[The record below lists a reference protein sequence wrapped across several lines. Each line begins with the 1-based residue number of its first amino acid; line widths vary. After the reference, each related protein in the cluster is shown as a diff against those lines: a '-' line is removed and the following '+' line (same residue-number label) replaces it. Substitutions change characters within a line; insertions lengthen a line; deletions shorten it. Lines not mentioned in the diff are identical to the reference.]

1 MLPMPAH
8 HSATPLIKI
17 ENLCKSYSLQD
28 ANGKTITNQV
38 LFNINLTIHQGEFVA
53 IMGHSGSGKSTLMN
67 ILGCLDTPTSGA
79 YWLTEKN
86 VATLSSDEL
95 ARIRN
100 RNIGFVFQGFN
111 LLKRMTALDN
121 VAVPLLYAGISR
133 ANSRKQAL
141 ELLRRTGL
149 ENFAMH
155 QPNQL
160 SGGQQQRVAISR
172 ALVNQPPLILADEP
186 TGNLDS
192 QTSREIMSLFE
203 QLNRDQGITIVL
215 VTHEDDIAA
224 YAKRLIRL
232 KDGHVIYDKNNAIE
246 TTSNQSASVHAIHD
260 HPQSNTD

>member
-1 MLPMPAH
+1 MSSTQAN
-8 HSATPLIKI
+8 HSDNPLIRI

-38 LFNINLTIHQGEFVA
+38 LFDINLTINRGEFVA

-67 ILGCLDTPTSGA
+67 ILGCLDTPTSGS
-79 YWLTEKN
+79 YWLSGKN
-86 VATLSSDEL
+86 VAALSSNEL
-95 ARIRN
+95 AHIRN
-100 RNIGFVFQGFN
+100 QSIGFVFQGFN

-121 VAVPLLYAGISR
+121 VATPLLYAGVKRSTSR
-133 ANSRKQAL
+133 RQAL
-141 ELLRRTGL
+141 ELLHRTGL
-149 ENFAMH
+149 GNFAMH

-172 ALVNQPPLILADEP
+172 ALINQPPLILADEP

-192 QTSREIMSLFE
+192 QTSREIMLLFE
-203 QLNRDQGITIVL
+203 QLNQDQGITIVL

-232 KDGHVIYDKNNAIE
+232 KDGHVIVDENRAVATIPDK
-246 TTSNQSASVHAIHD
+246 VV
-260 HPQSNTD
+260 